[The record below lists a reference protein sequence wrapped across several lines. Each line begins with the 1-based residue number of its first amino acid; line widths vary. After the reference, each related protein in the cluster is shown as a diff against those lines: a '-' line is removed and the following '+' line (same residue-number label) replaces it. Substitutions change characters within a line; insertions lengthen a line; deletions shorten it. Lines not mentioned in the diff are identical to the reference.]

1 MQSITQKML
10 FALVGS
16 TTLVL
21 VLVSSVSYFMQ
32 KSAEANYW
40 QAKRTVVNSQLSV
53 IFLEPVFAY
62 DIILIKSTLEA
73 VLKDA
78 AITRINVLDQRN
90 KVLAQ
95 GESSQSK
102 ADESITI
109 PLIWT
114 DNTTIGSVEIG
125 YSHEQVNNR
134 LNNVLFE
141 KSAALIVTII
151 LIGLVT
157 IFLLRK
163 IVISPLTEL
172 SSVLG
177 DIAQGGGDLTQR
189 IPIKSNDELG
199 QLSQS
204 FNSFIGTVQSIV
216 SSLALANEELA
227 NVAQRVKSVSERTN
241 YDSQQQREQTNE
253 ALEHLIQL
261 QEATVHIAQSA
272 EQTSVNTNNVN
283 HLSQSSMKE
292 MNKNI
297 EKVDLLFEELDST
310 ANIVTKL
317 RVESQNITKVLDVI
331 KGIAEQTNL
340 LALNAAIEAARAGE
354 SGRGFSVVAD
364 EVRALASKT
373 HDSTNEIETIISS
386 LQGQAQAS
394 FDATHHSKDL
404 VSETK
409 DATKNA
415 NDALNDI
422 SEKINEINNMNTS
435 IASGSEEQTQ
445 VTQSVQ
451 EGMQKVD
458 DGAERLAQEAS
469 SLHSATEELTQVQE
483 KLVEQIE
490 RFTY

>member
-10 FALVGS
+10 LALIGS
-16 TTLVL
+16 TIAVL
-21 VLVSSVSYFMQ
+21 MLVSSVSYFVQ
-32 KSAEANYW
+32 KSTEQDYW
-40 QAKRTVVNSQLSV
+40 QEKRQVVNSQLSV
-53 IFLEPVFAY
+53 IFLEPVYAY
-62 DIILIKSTLEA
+62 DKPLIKATLDA
-73 VLKDA
+73 VLKDS
-78 AITRINVLDQRN
+78 AITRLTVFDQRK

-95 GESSQSK
+95 STSSQVK
-102 ADESITI
+102 TDESFTI
-109 PLIWT
+109 PLIFT
-114 DNTTIGSVEIG
+114 DNATIGSVEIG
-125 YSHEQVNNR
+125 YSYAQVDNR
-134 LNNVLFE
+134 LSNALVE
-141 KSAALIVTII
+141 KSAALLVTII
-151 LIGLVT
+151 LISLVT
-157 IFLLRK
+157 ITLLRK
-163 IVISPLTEL
+163 IVITPLTEL

-199 QLSQS
+199 QLAKS
-204 FNSFIGTVQSIV
+204 FNSFIETVQSIV
-216 SSLALANEELA
+216 SALALANQELA
-227 NVAQRVKSVSERTN
+227 NVAQRVKNVSERTN

-253 ALEHLIQL
+253 ALEHLTQL

-292 MNKNI
+292 MNTNI
-297 EKVDLLFEELDST
+297 AKVDLLFKELDST

-386 LQGQAQAS
+386 LQTQAQAS

-415 NDALNDI
+415 NDALNNI
-422 SEKINEINNMNTS
+422 SEKINEINNMNTL

-445 VTQSVQ
+445 VTKSVQ

-469 SLHSATEELTQVQE
+469 SLHSATNELTQVQE
-483 KLVEQIE
+483 KLVEQID